1 MHPIKYSEIFSTKIH
16 VGCEEKH
23 SGGYYFMNPNHLNAY
38 EVLKEEE
45 LQDIHS
51 KGWLLR
57 HKKTGARV
65 MLIENSDE
73 NKVFNIAF
81 RTPPKNST
89 GVAHILEHSVLCG
102 SREFPLKDPFVE
114 LVKGSL
120 NTFLNAMTYPDK
132 TCYPVASCNDRDFQ
146 NLMHVYLDAVFYPNI
161 YKKEEIFRQEGW
173 NYHLEQKEGPLKYNG
188 VVYNEMKGAFS
199 SPDDVLEREIMN
211 SLFPDT
217 TYGCESG
224 GDPVNIPDL
233 SYEEFLDFHRQYY
246 HPSNSFI
253 YLYGNM
259 DMEEKLEFIDS
270 HYLSA
275 FDSLVIDSEIRNQ
288 EAFAQVKDI
297 QKSYPVSEDEGE
309 EDNTY
314 LSYNM
319 VVGEAAD
326 INLSL
331 AFEVL
336 DYALLSAPGAPLKQ
350 ALLDAKIGK
359 DIYGSF
365 EDGIKQTYFSIVA
378 KGANLSRKEEF
389 IKVIRDTLTKIAEE
403 GIDKKAVTAGINYY
417 EFRFREADFSSY
429 PKGLM
434 YGLDIL
440 SSWLYDDTKP
450 FCEVQLLE
458 GFEFLKK
465 ALEEGYFEELIRK
478 YLLDNTHGA
487 ILSLVP
493 EKGLAAKRDKELEE
507 KLENYRKSLSD
518 EELTRMVEKTKA
530 LEAYQE
536 AEEAPEALTCIPML
550 SREDIKKEI
559 TGLTNEEHH
568 VEDSLFLYHD
578 VCTNGIGYADL
589 LFEIHDFDVDTVHY
603 LGLLKSVLGAV
614 DTENYTYGELFN
626 EVNARTG
633 GIAYGIEVFDDAQ
646 DTDAFRAMF
655 AVRGKALYPE
665 MDFMFSMIR
674 EVLTTSKLDDI
685 KRLYEIIARV
695 RSRAQASLASAGHST
710 AVLRGASYASPMAAF
725 QDEMAGIGYYQ
736 FIEKLEK
743 DFDSCKDEI
752 VKNLRKVMEEVL
764 RPENFCVSYTGERE
778 SLDVVKAQA
787 AGIKKVLFNGQKPEP
802 VKQAPCI
809 KKNEAFKTS
818 GQVQYVAQNG
828 NFRKKGLEYTGALEI
843 LKVILSYDYLWIN
856 LRVKGGAYGCMSGFK
871 RNGESFLVSYRDPH
885 LKRTLEVYQGV
896 PDYIRAFEADEREMT
911 KYIIGTIS
919 NKDVPRTPQMQGSI
933 SKTAYFSNV
942 TEDML
947 QKERNQILG
956 AQKEDIQ
963 KLAALVEAV
972 LSDDQICVVGSETA
986 IEKAED
992 VFMEV
997 KPLIG

>member
-1 MHPIKYSEIFSTKIH
+1 
-16 VGCEEKH
+16 
-23 SGGYYFMNPNHLNAY
+23 MNPNHLNAY

-57 HKKTGARV
+57 HRKTGARV
-65 MLIENSDE
+65 MLIENNDE

-81 RTPPKNST
+81 RTPPKDST

-132 TCYPVASCNDRDFQ
+132 TCYPVASCNDQDFQ

-233 SYEEFLDFHRQYY
+233 TYEEFLDFHRRYY

-275 FDSLVIDSEIRNQ
+275 FDALTIDSEIRNQ
-288 EAFAQVKDI
+288 KAFAQIKDI
-297 QKSYPVSEDEGE
+297 RKNYPVSEDEGE

-326 INLSL
+326 IHLSL

-378 KGANLSRKEEF
+378 KGANLRQKEEF
-389 IKVIRDTLTKIAEE
+389 VKVIRDTLTKIAEE

-465 ALEEGYFEELIRK
+465 ALEEGYFEKLIRK
-478 YLLDNTHGA
+478 YLLDNTHGSV
-487 ILSLVP
+487 LSLVP
-493 EKGLAAKRDKELEE
+493 ERGLAARRDKELEE
-507 KLENYRKSLSD
+507 KLENYRSSLSD
-518 EELTRMVEKTKA
+518 EELIRMVERTKA

-536 AEEAPEALTCIPML
+536 SEEDPEALNCIPML

-559 TGLTNEEHH
+559 TGLTNEEHNID
-568 VEDSLFLYHD
+568 DSLFLYHD

-589 LFEIHDFDVDTVHY
+589 LFEIHDFDVNTVHY

-614 DTENYTYGELFN
+614 DTEHYSYGELFN

-633 GIAYGIEVFDDAQ
+633 GIAYGIEVFDSAR

-674 EVLTTSKLDDI
+674 EVLTTSRLDDT

-695 RSRAQASLASAGHST
+695 KSRAQANLVSAGHST

-743 DFDSCKDEI
+743 NFDSCKDEI
-752 VKNLRKVMEEVL
+752 VKNLRRVMEEVL
-764 RPENFCVSYTGERE
+764 CPENFCVSYTGERE
-778 SLDVVKAQA
+778 SLDAVKKQA
-787 AGIKKVLFNGQKPEP
+787 AEIKKILFNGQKPEY
-802 VKQAPCI
+802 VKQAPCV

-828 NFRKKGLEYTGALEI
+828 NFLKKGLKYTGALEI

-933 SKTAYFSNV
+933 SKTAYFSQV
-942 TEDML
+942 TEEML
-947 QKERNQILG
+947 QKERDQILG

-963 KLAALVEAV
+963 ALAALVEAV
-972 LSDDQICVVGSETA
+972 LSDEQICVVGSETA

-997 KPLIG
+997 KPLIGC

>member
-1 MHPIKYSEIFSTKIH
+1 
-16 VGCEEKH
+16 
-23 SGGYYFMNPNHLNAY
+23 MNPNHLNAY
-38 EVLKEEE
+38 EVLKEED

-51 KGWLLR
+51 KGWLLK

-275 FDSLVIDSEIRNQ
+275 FDSLAIDSQIRDQ

-297 QKSYPVSEDEGE
+297 QKNYPVSEDEGE

-378 KGANLSRKEEF
+378 KGANLSQKEEF
-389 IKVIRDTLTKIAEE
+389 VKVIRDTLTKIMEE

-434 YGLDIL
+434 YGLDIF

-465 ALEEGYFEELIRK
+465 ALEEGYFEDLIRK

-518 EELTRMVEKTKA
+518 EELTRMVENTKA

-536 AEEAPEALTCIPML
+536 SEEDPEALTCIPML

-559 TGLTNEEHH
+559 TGLTNEEHY
-568 VEDSLFLYHD
+568 VDDSLFLYHD

-589 LFEIHDFDVDTVHY
+589 LFEIHDFDVNTVHY

-614 DTENYTYGELFN
+614 DTENYSYGELFN

-633 GIAYGIEVFDDAQ
+633 GISYGIEVFDDAQ

-674 EVLTTSKLDDI
+674 EVLTTSKLTDT

-695 RSRAQASLASAGHST
+695 KSRAQASLASAGHST

-778 SLDVVKAQA
+778 SLDTVKTQA
-787 AGIKKVLFNGQKPEP
+787 AEIKKVLFNGQKPEP
-802 VKQAPCI
+802 VKQAPCV

-972 LSDDQICVVGSETA
+972 LSDNQICVVGSETA

>member
-1 MHPIKYSEIFSTKIH
+1 
-16 VGCEEKH
+16 
-23 SGGYYFMNPNHLNAY
+23 MNPNHLNAY
-38 EVLKEEE
+38 EVLKEEDI
-45 LQDIHS
+45 QDIHS
-51 KGWLLR
+51 KGWLLK

-275 FDSLVIDSEIRNQ
+275 FDSLAIDSQIRDQ

-297 QKSYPVSEDEGE
+297 QKNYPVSEDEGE

-319 VVGEAAD
+319 VAGNAMDSQMAM
-326 INLSL
+326 

-378 KGANLSRKEEF
+378 KGANLSQKEEF
-389 IKVIRDTLTKIAEE
+389 VKVIRDTLTKIMEK

-465 ALEEGYFEELIRK
+465 ALEEGYFEDLIRK

-518 EELTRMVEKTKA
+518 EELTRMVENTKA

-536 AEEAPEALTCIPML
+536 SEEDPEALTCIPML

-589 LFEIHDFDVDTVHY
+589 LFEIHDFDVNTVHY

-614 DTENYTYGELFN
+614 DTENYSYGELFN

-633 GIAYGIEVFDDAQ
+633 GISYGIEVFDDAQ

-674 EVLTTSKLDDI
+674 EVLTTSKLTDT

-695 RSRAQASLASAGHST
+695 KSRAQASLASAGHST

-778 SLDVVKAQA
+778 SLDTVKTQA
-787 AGIKKVLFNGQKPEP
+787 AEIKKVLFNGQKPEP
-802 VKQAPCI
+802 VKQAPCV

-972 LSDDQICVVGSETA
+972 LSDEQICVVGSETA

>member
-1 MHPIKYSEIFSTKIH
+1 
-16 VGCEEKH
+16 
-23 SGGYYFMNPNHLNAY
+23 MNPNHLNAY

-275 FDSLVIDSEIRNQ
+275 FDSLAIDSQIRDQ

-297 QKSYPVSEDEGE
+297 QKNYPVSEDEGE

-378 KGANLSRKEEF
+378 KGANLSQKEEF
-389 IKVIRDTLTKIAEE
+389 VKVIRDTLTKIMEE

-465 ALEEGYFEELIRK
+465 ALEEGYFEDLIRK

-518 EELTRMVEKTKA
+518 EELTRMVENTKA

-536 AEEAPEALTCIPML
+536 SEEDPEALTCIPML

-559 TGLTNEEHH
+559 TGLTNEEHY
-568 VEDSLFLYHD
+568 VDDSLFLYHD

-589 LFEIHDFDVDTVHY
+589 LFEIHDFDVNTVHY

-614 DTENYTYGELFN
+614 DTENYSYGELFN

-633 GIAYGIEVFDDAQ
+633 GISYGIEVFDDAQ

-674 EVLTTSKLDDI
+674 EVLTTSKLTDT

-695 RSRAQASLASAGHST
+695 KSRAQASLASAGHST

-743 DFDSCKDEI
+743 DFEQRKEETVEELCKLMKKI
-752 VKNLRKVMEEVL
+752 L
-764 RPENFCVSYTGERE
+764 RPENFMISYTGERE
-778 SLDVVKAQA
+778 SLETVQKLAGAVKA
-787 AGIKKVLFNGQKPEP
+787 GLGTEP
-802 VKQAPCI
+802 VEKSEEKLTCT
-809 KKNEAFKTS
+809 KKNEGFKTS
-818 GQVQYVAQNG
+818 GQVQYVAQTG
-828 NFRKKGLEYTGALEI
+828 NFKKKGLEYTGALEI
-843 LKVILSYDYLWIN
+843 LKVILSYDYLWMN

-871 RNGESFLVSYRDPH
+871 RNGESYLVSYRDPH
-885 LKRTLEVYQGV
+885 LKRTLDVYKGI
-896 PDYIRAFEADEREMT
+896 PDYIRNFQADEREMT

-919 NKDVPRTPQMQGSI
+919 GKDVPRTPQMKGSV
-933 SKTAYFSNV
+933 SKTAYLCGV
-942 TEDML
+942 TEEML
-947 QKERNQILG
+947 QKERDQILN
-956 AQKEDIQ
+956 ASAEDIHA
-963 KLAALVEAV
+963 LAEIIEAV
-972 LSDDQICVVGSETA
+972 LAADQICVVGSES
-986 IEKAED
+986 KVAEASD
-992 VFMEV
+992 VLMEV
-997 KPLIG
+997 KPLINC

>member
-1 MHPIKYSEIFSTKIH
+1 
-16 VGCEEKH
+16 
-23 SGGYYFMNPNHLNAY
+23 MNPNHLNAY
-38 EVLKEEE
+38 EVLKEED

-51 KGWLLR
+51 KGWLLK

-275 FDSLVIDSEIRNQ
+275 FDSLAIDSQIRDQ
-288 EAFAQVKDI
+288 EAFVQVKDI
-297 QKSYPVSEDEGE
+297 QKNYPVSEDEGE

-378 KGANLSRKEEF
+378 KGANLSQKEEF
-389 IKVIRDTLTKIAEE
+389 VKVIRDTLTKIMEE

-465 ALEEGYFEELIRK
+465 ALEEGYFEDLIRK

-518 EELTRMVEKTKA
+518 EELTRMVENTKA

-536 AEEAPEALTCIPML
+536 SEEDPEALTCIPML

-559 TGLTNEEHH
+559 TGLTNEEHY
-568 VEDSLFLYHD
+568 VDDSLFLYHD

-589 LFEIHDFDVDTVHY
+589 LFEIHDFDVNTVHY

-614 DTENYTYGELFN
+614 DTENYSYGELFN

-633 GIAYGIEVFDDAQ
+633 GISYGIEVFDDAQ

-674 EVLTTSKLDDI
+674 EVLTTSKLTDT

-787 AGIKKVLFNGQKPEP
+787 AGIKKVLFNGQKPES

-871 RNGESFLVSYRDPH
+871 RNGESFLVSYRDSH

>member
-1 MHPIKYSEIFSTKIH
+1 
-16 VGCEEKH
+16 
-23 SGGYYFMNPNHLNAY
+23 MNPNHLNAY

-132 TCYPVASCNDRDFQ
+132 TCYPIASCNDRDFQ

-161 YKKEEIFRQEGW
+161 YKKEESFRQEGW
-173 NYHLEQKEGPLKYNG
+173 NYHLEKKEGPLKYNG

-275 FDSLVIDSEIRNQ
+275 FDSLAIDSQIRDQ

-297 QKSYPVSEDEGE
+297 QKNYPVSEDEGE

-389 IKVIRDTLTKIAEE
+389 IKVIRDTLTKIAED

-465 ALEEGYFEELIRK
+465 ALEEGYFEDLIRK

-518 EELTRMVEKTKA
+518 EELTRMVENTKA

-559 TGLTNEEHH
+559 TGLTNEEHY
-568 VEDSLFLYHD
+568 VDDSLFLYHD

-589 LFEIHDFDVDTVHY
+589 LFEIHDFDVNTVHY

-614 DTENYTYGELFN
+614 DTENYSYGELFN

-633 GIAYGIEVFDDAQ
+633 GISYGIEVFDDAQ

-674 EVLTTSKLDDI
+674 EVLTTSKLTDT

-695 RSRAQASLASAGHST
+695 KSRAQASLASAGHST

-787 AGIKKVLFNGQKPEP
+787 AGIKKVLFNGQKPES

>member
-1 MHPIKYSEIFSTKIH
+1 
-16 VGCEEKH
+16 
-23 SGGYYFMNPNHLNAY
+23 MNPNHLNAY
-38 EVLKEEE
+38 EVLKEED

-51 KGWLLR
+51 KGWLLK

-275 FDSLVIDSEIRNQ
+275 FDSLAIDSQIRDQ

-458 GFEFLKK
+458 GFEFFKK

>member
-1 MHPIKYSEIFSTKIH
+1 
-16 VGCEEKH
+16 
-23 SGGYYFMNPNHLNAY
+23 MNPNHLNAY
-38 EVLKEEE
+38 EVLKEED

-51 KGWLLR
+51 KGWLLK

-275 FDSLVIDSEIRNQ
+275 FDSLAIDSQIRDQ

-378 KGANLSRKEEF
+378 KGANLSQKEEF
-389 IKVIRDTLTKIAEE
+389 VKVIRDTLTKIAEE

-465 ALEEGYFEELIRK
+465 ALEEGYFEDLIRK

-518 EELTRMVEKTKA
+518 EELTRMVENTKA

-674 EVLTTSKLDDI
+674 EVLTTSKLDDT

-787 AGIKKVLFNGQKPEP
+787 AGIKKVLFNGQKPES

>member
-1 MHPIKYSEIFSTKIH
+1 
-16 VGCEEKH
+16 
-23 SGGYYFMNPNHLNAY
+23 MNPNHLNAY

-132 TCYPVASCNDRDFQ
+132 TCYPIASCNDRDFQ

-173 NYHLEQKEGPLKYNG
+173 NYHLEKKEGPLKYNG

-275 FDSLVIDSEIRNQ
+275 FDSLAIDSQIRDQ

-297 QKSYPVSEDEGE
+297 QKNYPVSEDEGE

-389 IKVIRDTLTKIAEE
+389 IKVIRDTLTKIAED

-465 ALEEGYFEELIRK
+465 ALEEGYFEDLIRK

-518 EELTRMVEKTKA
+518 EELTRMVENTKA

-559 TGLTNEEHH
+559 TGLTNEEHY
-568 VEDSLFLYHD
+568 VDDSLFLYHD

-589 LFEIHDFDVDTVHY
+589 LFEIHDFDVNTVHY

-614 DTENYTYGELFN
+614 DTENYSYGELFN

-674 EVLTTSKLDDI
+674 EVLTTSKLTDT

-695 RSRAQASLASAGHST
+695 KSRAQASLASAGHST

-787 AGIKKVLFNGQKPEP
+787 AGIKKVLFNGQKPES

>member
-1 MHPIKYSEIFSTKIH
+1 
-16 VGCEEKH
+16 
-23 SGGYYFMNPNHLNAY
+23 MNPNHLNAY

-132 TCYPVASCNDRDFQ
+132 TCYPIASCNDRDFQ

-173 NYHLEQKEGPLKYNG
+173 NYHLEKKEGPLKYNG

-259 DMEEKLEFIDS
+259 DMEEKLEFLDS

-275 FDSLVIDSEIRNQ
+275 FDSLVIDSEIRDQ

-378 KGANLSRKEEF
+378 KGANLNQKEEF

>member
-1 MHPIKYSEIFSTKIH
+1 
-16 VGCEEKH
+16 
-23 SGGYYFMNPNHLNAY
+23 MNPNHLNAY

-51 KGWLLR
+51 KGWLLQ

-65 MLIENSDE
+65 MLIENNDE

-81 RTPPKNST
+81 RTPPKDST

-173 NYHLEQKEGPLKYNG
+173 NYHLEKKEGPLKYNG

-233 SYEEFLDFHRQYY
+233 TYEEFLDFHRRYY

-259 DMEEKLEFIDS
+259 DMEEKLAFIDE

-275 FDSLVIDSEIRNQ
+275 FDALSIDSEIREQ
-288 EAFAQVKDI
+288 EPFARVKDI
-297 QKSYPVSEDEGE
+297 QKNYPVSENEGE

-319 VVGEAAD
+319 VVGKAAD

-378 KGANLSRKEEF
+378 KGANLSQKEEF
-389 IKVIRDTLTKIAEE
+389 VKVIRDTLTQIAEK

-440 SSWLYDDTKP
+440 SSWLYDDAKP

-465 ALEEGYFEELIRK
+465 ALEEGYFEKLIRK
-478 YLLDNTHGA
+478 YLLDNTHGSV
-487 ILSLVP
+487 LSLVP
-493 EKGLAAKRDKELEE
+493 ERGLAAKRDKELEE
-507 KLENYRKSLSD
+507 KLENYRSSLSD
-518 EELTRMVEKTKA
+518 EELTQMVERTKA

-536 AEEAPEALTCIPML
+536 AEEDPEALNCIPML

-559 TGLTNEEHH
+559 TGLTNEEHF
-568 VEDSLFLYHD
+568 VDDSLFLYHD

-589 LFEIHDFDVDTVHY
+589 LFEIHDFDVNTVHY

-614 DTENYTYGELFN
+614 DTENYSYGELFN

-633 GIAYGIEVFDDAQ
+633 GIAYGIEVFDSAKDP
-646 DTDAFRAMF
+646 DEFRAMF

-674 EVLTTSKLDDI
+674 EVLTTSRLEDT

-695 RSRAQASLASAGHST
+695 KSRAQANLVSAGHST
-710 AVLRGASYASPMAAF
+710 AVLRGASYASP
-725 QDEMAGIGYYQ
+725 MAGIGYYQ

-778 SLDVVKAQA
+778 SLDVVKTQA
-787 AGIKKVLFNGQKPEP
+787 AEIKKVLFNGQKPEA
-802 VKQAPCI
+802 VKQAPCV

-828 NFRKKGLEYTGALEI
+828 NFLKKGLEYTGALDI

-933 SKTAYFSNV
+933 SKTAYFSRI
-942 TEDML
+942 TEEML

-963 KLAALVEAV
+963 ALAALVEAV
-972 LSDDQICVVGSETA
+972 LSDEQICVVGSETA

-997 KPLIG
+997 KPLISC

>member
-1 MHPIKYSEIFSTKIH
+1 
-16 VGCEEKH
+16 
-23 SGGYYFMNPNHLNAY
+23 MNPNHLNAY
-38 EVLKEEE
+38 EVLKEED

-51 KGWLLR
+51 KGWLLK

-275 FDSLVIDSEIRNQ
+275 FDSLAIDSQIRDQ

-297 QKSYPVSEDEGE
+297 QKNYPVSEDEGE

-378 KGANLSRKEEF
+378 KGANLSQKEEF
-389 IKVIRDTLTKIAEE
+389 VKVIRDTLTKIMEE

-465 ALEEGYFEELIRK
+465 ALEEGYFEDLIRK

-518 EELTRMVEKTKA
+518 EELTRMVENTKA

-536 AEEAPEALTCIPML
+536 SEEDPEALTCIPML

-559 TGLTNEEHH
+559 TGLTNEEHY
-568 VEDSLFLYHD
+568 VDDSLFLYHD

-589 LFEIHDFDVDTVHY
+589 LFEIHDFDVNTVHY
-603 LGLLKSVLGAV
+603 LGFLKSVLGAV
-614 DTENYTYGELFN
+614 DTENYSYGELFN

-633 GIAYGIEVFDDAQ
+633 GISYGIEVFDDAQ

-674 EVLTTSKLDDI
+674 EVLTTSKLTDT

-778 SLDVVKAQA
+778 SLDTVKTQA
-787 AGIKKVLFNGQKPEP
+787 AEIKKVLFNGQKPEP
-802 VKQAPCI
+802 VKQAPCV

-828 NFRKKGLEYTGALEI
+828 NFRKKGLEYTGALDI

-856 LRVKGGAYGCMSGFK
+856 IRVKGGAYGCMSGFK

>member
-1 MHPIKYSEIFSTKIH
+1 
-16 VGCEEKH
+16 
-23 SGGYYFMNPNHLNAY
+23 MNPNHLNAY

-173 NYHLEQKEGPLKYNG
+173 NYHLEKKEGPLKYNG

-259 DMEEKLEFIDS
+259 DMEEKLEFLDS

-275 FDSLVIDSEIRNQ
+275 FDSLVIDSEIRDQ

-378 KGANLSRKEEF
+378 KGANLNQKEEF

>member
-1 MHPIKYSEIFSTKIH
+1 
-16 VGCEEKH
+16 
-23 SGGYYFMNPNHLNAY
+23 MNPNHLNAY

-173 NYHLEQKEGPLKYNG
+173 NYHLEKKEGPLKYNG

-259 DMEEKLEFIDS
+259 DMEEKLEFLDS

-275 FDSLVIDSEIRNQ
+275 FDSLVIDSEIRDQ

-450 FCEVQLLE
+450 FSQVKLLE
-458 GFEFLKK
+458 IYDQLKI
-465 ALEEGYFEELIRK
+465 AVNEGYFENLIQK
-478 YLLDNTHGA
+478 WLLDNTHGA
-487 ILSLVP
+487 VLSLVP

-518 EELTRMVEKTKA
+518 EELTRMVENTKA

-578 VCTNGIGYADL
+578 VYTNGIGYADL

-674 EVLTTSKLDDI
+674 EVLTTSKLDDT

-787 AGIKKVLFNGQKPEP
+787 AGIKKVLFNGQKPES

>member
-1 MHPIKYSEIFSTKIH
+1 
-16 VGCEEKH
+16 
-23 SGGYYFMNPNHLNAY
+23 MNPNHLNAY

-173 NYHLEQKEGPLKYNG
+173 NYHLEKKEGPLKYNG

-259 DMEEKLEFIDS
+259 DMEEKLEFLDS

-275 FDSLVIDSEIRNQ
+275 FDSLVIDSEIRDQ

-378 KGANLSRKEEF
+378 KGANLNQKEEF

-589 LFEIHDFDVDTVHY
+589 LFEIHDFDVDTVRY

>member
-1 MHPIKYSEIFSTKIH
+1 
-16 VGCEEKH
+16 
-23 SGGYYFMNPNHLNAY
+23 MNPNHLNAY
-38 EVLKEEE
+38 EVLKEED

-65 MLIENSDE
+65 MLIENDDE

-81 RTPPKNST
+81 RTPPKDST

-173 NYHLEQKEGPLKYNG
+173 NYHLENKEGPLKCNG

-233 SYEEFLDFHRQYY
+233 TYENFLDFHRRYY

-259 DMEEKLEFIDS
+259 DMEEKLAFIDE

-275 FDSLVIDSEIRNQ
+275 FDALAIDSQIKDQ
-288 EAFAQVKDI
+288 ESFVRVKDI
-297 QKSYPVSEDEGE
+297 RKNYPIAENEGE

-319 VVGEAAD
+319 VVGQAKD

-378 KGANLSRKEEF
+378 KGANLSQKEEF
-389 IKVIRDTLTKIAEE
+389 VKVIRDTLTKIAEE
-403 GIDKKAVTAGINYY
+403 GIDKKAVKAGINYY

-440 SSWLYDDTKP
+440 SSWLYDDEKP

-465 ALEEGYFEELIRK
+465 AAEEGYFEELIRK
-478 YLLDNTHGA
+478 YLLDNTHGS

-493 EKGLAAKRDKELEE
+493 ERGLAAKRDQELEE
-507 KLENYRKSLSD
+507 RLENYRSSLSD
-518 EELTRMVEKTKA
+518 EELIRMVERTKA

-536 AEEAPEALTCIPML
+536 SEENPEALTCIPML

-559 TGLTNEEHH
+559 TGFTNEEHF
-568 VEDSLFLYHD
+568 VDDSLFLYHD

-589 LFEIHDFDVDTVHY
+589 LFEIHNLDTDTVHY

-614 DTENYTYGELFN
+614 DTENYSYGELFN

-633 GIAYGIEVFDDAQ
+633 GIAYGIEVYDSAT

-674 EVLTTSKLDDI
+674 EVLTTSRLDDT

-695 RSRAQASLASAGHST
+695 KSRAQANLVSAGHST

-725 QDEMAGIGYYQ
+725 QDDMAGIGYYQ

-743 DFDSCKDEI
+743 NFDSCKDEI
-752 VKNLRKVMEEVL
+752 VRNLRRVMEEVL

-778 SLDVVKAQA
+778 SLDAVKIQTSE
-787 AGIKKVLFNGQKPEP
+787 IRKVLFNGQKPKA
-802 VKQAPCI
+802 VSQLFCT
-809 KKNEAFKTS
+809 KKNEGFKTS

-856 LRVKGGAYGCMSGFK
+856 IRVKGGAYGCMSGFK

-919 NKDVPRTPQMQGSI
+919 NKDVPRTPQMQGSV
-933 SKTAYFSNV
+933 SKAAYFSKV
-942 TEDML
+942 TEEML
-947 QKERNQILG
+947 QKERDQILG

-963 KLAALVEAV
+963 ALAALVEAV
-972 LSDDQICVVGSETA
+972 LADEQICVVGSETA
-986 IEKAED
+986 ISKAED

-997 KPLIG
+997 KPLISC

>member
-1 MHPIKYSEIFSTKIH
+1 
-16 VGCEEKH
+16 
-23 SGGYYFMNPNHLNAY
+23 MNPNHLNAY

-275 FDSLVIDSEIRNQ
+275 FDSLAIDSQIRDQ

-297 QKSYPVSEDEGE
+297 QKNYPVSEDEGE

-378 KGANLSRKEEF
+378 KGANLSQKEEF
-389 IKVIRDTLTKIAEE
+389 VKVIRDTLTKIMEE

-465 ALEEGYFEELIRK
+465 ALEEGYFEDLIRK

-518 EELTRMVEKTKA
+518 EELTRMVENTKA

-559 TGLTNEEHH
+559 TGLTNEEHY
-568 VEDSLFLYHD
+568 VDDSLFLYHD

-589 LFEIHDFDVDTVHY
+589 LFEIHDFDVNTVHY

-614 DTENYTYGELFN
+614 DTENYSYGELFN

-633 GIAYGIEVFDDAQ
+633 GISYGIEVFDDAQ

-674 EVLTTSKLDDI
+674 EVLTTSKLTDT

-695 RSRAQASLASAGHST
+695 KSRAQASLASAGHST

-787 AGIKKVLFNGQKPEP
+787 AGIKKVLFNGQKPES

-972 LSDDQICVVGSETA
+972 LSDEQICVVGSETA

-997 KPLIG
+997 KPLIGC